1 MGSGPNGE
9 MPVCAGVDFIIARDG
24 KIAALYVYL
33 DPPAQWRARNLFGAL
48 VLIVVVQ
55 GGPFRLKV
63 FNGLRDQGQRELIFD
78 GGPQVLKRH
87 KLPVDGIAP
96 VAHGVSPHLCG
107 NPTNVGSFL
116 FPFILLPGHWRSS
129 QSAIRLCARTPC
141 APVPFGSQA
150 LRRSRPGAAKQFE

>member
-1 MGSGPNGE
+1 
-9 MPVCAGVDFIIARDG
+9 
-24 KIAALYVYL
+24 
-33 DPPAQWRARNLFGAL
+33 
-48 VLIVVVQ
+48 
-55 GGPFRLKV
+55 LKV

-116 FPFILLPGHWRSS
+116 FPFILLRGHWRSN
-129 QSAIRLCARTPC
+129 QSAIRLCSNAMRS
-141 APVPFGSQA
+141 GSV
-150 LRRSRPGAAKQFE
+150 RVSGTAAIAAWCGKAV